1 MVIKYNIGK
10 NEYRNWIVGETD
22 FQPAYLGKYETIF
35 TLSNGYMGVRAVTEE
50 AYQEETRGCYI
61 AGLFDK
67 FPGEVTELANIP
79 DWLNVDLKLDGEKY
93 DLKTGKILLYRRQIN
108 IKDGQLIRNIEW
120 ESPTGKKTR
129 LTFER
134 FISLK
139 NLHFAAL
146 RVKIIPLN
154 YSGDIEIC
162 SGINGQTTNSGV
174 QHFKEGILAN
184 SVTSPGNLSNKPAI

>member
-22 FQPAYLGKYETIF
+22 FQPEYLGKFETIF
-35 TLSNGYMGVRAVTEE
+35 TLSNGYMGVRAATEE
-50 AYQEETRGCYI
+50 TYREEIRGCYI

-79 DWLNVDLKLDGEKY
+79 DWLNVDLKLDGEKF
-93 DLKTGKILLYRRQIN
+93 DLKTGNILSYRRQIN

-134 FISLK
+134 FVSLK

-146 RVKIIPLN
+146 KVKIVPL
-154 YSGDIEIC
+154 
-162 SGINGQTTNSGV
+162 
-174 QHFKEGILAN
+174 
-184 SVTSPGNLSNKPAI
+184 